1 MKNNFY
7 LIFFKPVFDFIC
19 AFIGTVILFPIM
31 IVVAILIKITSKG
44 PVFFKQE
51 RVGKNFK
58 LFKIIKFRT
67 MVVNADKLGE
77 AVTTAK
83 DNRITKT
90 GKFLR
95 KFKLDELPQLF
106 NVLKGEMSLVGPR
119 PEVLKYVEQFKGDYN
134 HILKVKPG
142 ITDYAALKYRNE
154 EEILAKYDN
163 VEQGYVFE
171 VLPEK
176 IKLYKQYIEEVSFIV
191 DVKIILNT
199 LVRVI
204 K

>member
-1 MKNNFY
+1 
-7 LIFFKPVFDFIC
+7 
-19 AFIGTVILFPIM
+19 
-31 IVVAILIKITSKG
+31 
-44 PVFFKQE
+44 
-51 RVGKNFK
+51 
-58 LFKIIKFRT
+58 
-67 MVVNADKLGE
+67 MVENADKLGK

-83 DNRITKT
+83 DNRVTKT
-90 GKFLR
+90 GKLLR

-106 NVLKGEMSLVGPR
+106 NVLKGDMSLVGPR

-134 HILKVKPG
+134 HILKIKPG

-163 VEQGYVFE
+163 TEQAYISE

-176 IKLYKQYIEEVSFIV
+176 IKLYKQYMEEVSFMV
-191 DVKIILNT
+191 DIKIILNT
-199 LVRVI
+199 LVRIV

>member
-19 AFIGTVILFPIM
+19 AFTGIFVLSPVT
-31 IVVAILIKITSKG
+31 LIIALWIKVTSRG

-51 RVGKNFK
+51 RVGQNFK
-58 LFKIIKFRT
+58 AFKIIKFRT
-67 MVVNADKLGE
+67 MVDNADKLGE

-83 DNRITKT
+83 DSRITNV
-90 GKFLR
+90 GRFLR
-95 KFKLDELPQLF
+95 KYKLDELPQLF

-163 VEQGYVFE
+163 VEQGYVSE